1 MVGLD
6 GTDDGVEILFASRC
20 ILQHQTFLHGS
31 AVCQYAMHGERGEEP
46 ALDAVVTEHLLVA
59 DEVLIRLWLAVNDD
73 AKHVEDG
80 IAMAVERRAIE
91 WIAVSHAVVLP
102 LLVQFFE
109 GQFAIGPERIDDP
122 DVLVKYL
129 SWFHACKS
137 SESFQETGI
146 VKEYLHI
153 INKTNVPT
161 CHRAICYIT
170 HGRAA
175 TRQRGSAAF
184 DFFIL

>member
-1 MVGLD
+1 
-6 GTDDGVEILFASRC
+6 
-20 ILQHQTFLHGS
+20 
-31 AVCQYAMHGERGEEP
+31 
-46 ALDAVVTEHLLVA
+46 
-59 DEVLIRLWLAVNDD
+59 
-73 AKHVEDG
+73 
-80 IAMAVERRAIE
+80 MAVERRAIE

-146 VKEYLHI
+146 VKE
-153 INKTNVPT
+153 
-161 CHRAICYIT
+161 
-170 HGRAA
+170 
-175 TRQRGSAAF
+175 
-184 DFFIL
+184 